1 MSKKLDFDSKAW
13 PGSVTIA
20 SPLNFPQYAAFGEAW
35 AKARDSVE
43 SYPRYLHA
51 LLPGVLACVEKW
63 DLANFPKTV
72 TPDTFP
78 ATPFTESS
86 RLMALLIREIAA
98 QFRDADEAPN
108 A

>member
-13 PGSVTIA
+13 PGSVTIS
-20 SPLNFPQYAAFGEAW
+20 SPLNLPQYAEFGEAW
-35 AKARDSVE
+35 AKAKESVDS
-43 SYPRYLHA
+43 YARYLYA

-63 DLANFPKTV
+63 ELAGFPKAV
-72 TPDTFP
+72 TPETFP

-98 QFRDADEAPN
+98 QFREADESPN